1 MSDREKILK
10 AAKYCLTSDPMHC
23 PDECPYYENYKKTG
37 QLCGFDPLLTDII
50 AYLEE
55 QESMKPTFH
64 INGRFGCGQCGR
76 LVYREDSYCS
86 HCGRKIK
93 WEDIKT

>member
-10 AAKYCLTSDPMHC
+10 AAKYCLTEDPIHC
-23 PDECPYYENYKKTG
+23 LDECPYQIENQG
-37 QLCGFDPLLTDII
+37 QSSCLDSLLTDMI
-50 AYLEE
+50 AYLEK
-55 QESMKPTFH
+55 QEPLKPNFH
-64 INGRFGCGQCGR
+64 IDKKFSCGQCGR

-93 WEDIKT
+93 WEDKTK

>member
-1 MSDREKILK
+1 MDDREKILK
-10 AAKYCLTSDPMHC
+10 AAKCCLTGDPMRC
-23 PDECPYYENYKKTG
+23 SDECPYLIETG
-37 QLCGFDPLLTDII
+37 LSCGLDPFLADVI
-50 AYLEE
+50 AYLEK
-55 QESMKPTFH
+55 QKPMKPNFH
-64 INGRFGCGQCGR
+64 IDKKFSCGQCGR